1 MIRIVLVDDHAL
13 VREGVS
19 RLLEVQPDMRVIGS
33 FGEGAPAVAFA
44 AEQEPD
50 VAIVDV
56 AMPQAS
62 GIDVVRQLREASA
75 DTHVLVLSMHSN
87 PQYVHQALLAGALG
101 YVAKESAGPVLVE
114 AVREVQ
120 AGRRYLSES
129 IGREAL
135 QRYLEDPARRD
146 PMQQLSAREREVLRH
161 TVQGRTIAQTAQR
174 LGVSPKSVET
184 YRSRLMTKLGIEDLP
199 SLVKFAIRYGITSLE

>member
-1 MIRIVLVDDHAL
+1 MIRIVLIDDHAL

-120 AGRRYLSES
+120 AGRRFLSES

-184 YRSRLMTKLGIEDLP
+184 YRSRVMTKLGIEDLP

>member
-1 MIRIVLVDDHAL
+1 VIRIVLIDDHAL

-19 RLLEVQPDMRVIGS
+19 RLLEVQPDMQVIGS
-33 FGEGAPAVAFA
+33 FGEGSPAVVFA
-44 AEQEPD
+44 AEHEPD

>member
-1 MIRIVLVDDHAL
+1 VIRIVLIDDHAL

-19 RLLEVQPDMRVIGS
+19 RLLEVQPDMQVIGS

-44 AEQEPD
+44 AEHEPD

-120 AGRRYLSES
+120 AGRRFLSES

-146 PMQQLSAREREVLRH
+146 PMQQLSAREREVLRY

>member
-1 MIRIVLVDDHAL
+1 LIRIVLVDDHAL

-19 RLLEVQPDMRVIGS
+19 RLLEVQPDMQVIGS

-44 AEQEPD
+44 AEEEPD

-56 AMPQAS
+56 AMPNAS

-135 QRYLEDPARRD
+135 QRYLDDPARRD
-146 PMQQLSAREREVLRH
+146 PMQQLSAREREVLRY
-161 TVQGRTIAQTAQR
+161 TVQGHTIAQTAQH

>member
-19 RLLEVQPDMRVIGS
+19 RLLEVQPDMQVIGS

-44 AEQEPD
+44 AEEEPD

-56 AMPQAS
+56 AMPHAS

-135 QRYLEDPARRD
+135 QRYLDDPARRD
-146 PMQQLSAREREVLRH
+146 PMQQLSAREREVLRY
-161 TVQGRTIAQTAQR
+161 TV
-174 LGVSPKSVET
+174 
-184 YRSRLMTKLGIEDLP
+184 
-199 SLVKFAIRYGITSLE
+199 